1 MSTLSPVRAPS
12 LAILIAVTAL
22 SPLSLQIIVPTMPAL
37 QLVFDTSVAR
47 VQLTL
52 SLYLAGFA
60 LAQLAYGPIS
70 DRFGRRPT
78 LLAGL
83 ALFIAGSAVC
93 LMAPTIEWLIAGRIL
108 QAVGGCAG
116 MVLSRAIVRDVYGRD
131 QAASMIA
138 YITMGM
144 VVAPMLAPALG
155 GVLKDAFGWWSIFA
169 FTGCIGVLI
178 ALMTAVSLNE
188 THRERGTVTDLAD
201 MLRSF
206 AILLRMPAFNGYAF
220 QVAFTG
226 TAFFAF
232 VGGAP
237 YVMVNILGRT
247 ATEFGLFFITNA
259 AAYMAGN
266 FIAARYSARAG
277 GDRMITIGTTLSLV
291 GAAAMTVVMI
301 SGYLTAET
309 LFGCMAVI
317 SVGNGLSQP
326 NGRAGAIS
334 VDPNRIGAASGLSG
348 FLQMG
353 LAALVSYAIG
363 LVLAANPL
371 PLGLAMLGLSVLAFT
386 VHQWGLRAR

>member
-1 MSTLSPVRAPS
+1 MTHRAPASAPS
-12 LAILIAVTAL
+12 LAILIAVTAI

-37 QLVFDTSVAR
+37 QQVFDTSIAR

-60 LAQLAYGPIS
+60 LAQLAFGPIS
-70 DRFGRRPT
+70 DRFGRRPA
-78 LLAGL
+78 LLGGL
-83 ALFIAGSAVC
+83 ALFIAGSVVC
-93 LMAPTIEWLIAGRIL
+93 LVAPTIEWLIAGRVL

-131 QAASMIA
+131 KAASMIA

-169 FTGCIGVLI
+169 FLCGVGGLI
-178 ALMTAVSLNE
+178 TLLTMVTLHE
-188 THRERGTVTDLAD
+188 THRERGAITDVGD

-206 AILLRMPAFNGYAF
+206 GILLRQPAFNGYAF

-226 TAFFAF
+226 SAFFTF

-247 ATEFGLFFITNA
+247 ATDFGLYFITNA
-259 AAYMAGN
+259 AAYMLGN
-266 FIAARYSARAG
+266 FIAARYSMRFG
-277 GDRMITIGTTLSLV
+277 SDRMITFGTSISLV
-291 GAAAMTVVMI
+291 GAAGMVAVMMT
-301 SGYLTAET
+301 GHLTAET
-309 LFGCMAVI
+309 LFAAMGVI
-317 SVGNGLSQP
+317 SVGNGFSQP

-348 FLQMG
+348 FMQMG
-353 LAALVSYAIG
+353 LAAVVSYAIG
-363 LVLAANPL
+363 LILANDPL
-371 PLGLAMLGLSVLAFT
+371 PLGIGMLTLSALAFAA
-386 VHQWGLRAR
+386 HQWGLKAR